1 MFEAAIALAVSDDI
15 GPSLLADRQHRWAP
29 QFATVFI
36 PHVYCLARRVADR
49 VIRPWREL
57 VLTAVERPGVTRAR
71 LRNLEA
77 KNRIG
82 DHVDPWRWRPL
93 SFAENC
99 HILTAIRSEATEAV
113 EELEVGPRRQDIQ

>member
-1 MFEAAIALAVSDDI
+1 MFETAVALAVSGDI
-15 GPSLLADRQHRWAP
+15 GPRLLADRQHRWAP
-29 QFATVFI
+29 QLATVFI
-36 PHVYCLARRVADR
+36 PEVDGLARGVADR
-49 VIRPWREL
+49 VIRPRGEL

-82 DHVDPWRWRPL
+82 DHVDPGRWRPL
-93 SFAENC
+93 SLAENR

-113 EELEVGPRRQDIQ
+113 EELEVRPRR